1 MNTVNTFDVQRNAIL
16 TKLREAR
23 GSDKPVLYL
32 DEVVFTKRS
41 LMTKT
46 WSPRGIHFTIDQS
59 QVFAGFRT
67 AIVAVSPERG
77 VVHFESEEQ
86 ATCSERFN
94 PFITRLS
101 KHMRWR
107 PFYLFMDN
115 LNVHK
120 SSEVKRL
127 YDRYRITPVYNI
139 AACPEFNC
147 IESVF
152 SKVKAH
158 FKRRRL
164 NALTNGRRFDLDEEV
179 GAALGIVTPELVQHC
194 LKRSYYKLVNS

>member
-1 MNTVNTFDVQRNAIL
+1 MHTFDVQRTAIL
-16 TKLREAR
+16 AKLREAR
-23 GSDKPVLYL
+23 DSDKPVLYL

-46 WSPRGIHFTIDQS
+46 WSPRGIHFTVDQS

-77 VVHFESEEQ
+77 VVYFESEEQ
-86 ATCSERFN
+86 ATCGERFN
-94 PFITRLS
+94 PFIVQLS

-120 SSEVKRL
+120 SQEARRL
-127 YDRYRITPVYNI
+127 YERYRITPVYNI
-139 AACPEFNC
+139 AACPELNC
-147 IESVF
+147 IEAVF

-164 NALTNGRRFDLDEEV
+164 NALANGRRFDLDEEV
-179 GAALGIVTPELVQHC
+179 AASLGVVTPELVQHC
-194 LKRSYYKLVNS
+194 LNRSYYKLVNS